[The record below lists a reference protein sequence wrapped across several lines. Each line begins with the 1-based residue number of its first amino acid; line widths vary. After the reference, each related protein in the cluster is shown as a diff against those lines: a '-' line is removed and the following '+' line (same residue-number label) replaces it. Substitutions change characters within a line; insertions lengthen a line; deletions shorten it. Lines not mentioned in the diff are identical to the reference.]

1 MLRILALLQEGGA
14 DTAAGSDLGAGLAV
28 IGAGLAVIGAGLGI
42 GRIGG
47 SMTEAMARQPEAAAQ
62 IQNGAII
69 LAALIEGA
77 ALFGLVIAGFIK

>member
-1 MLRILALLQEGGA
+1 MYNMLAMVQDTVGGSG
-14 DTAAGSDLGAGLAV
+14 D
-28 IGAGLAVIGAGLGI
+28 IGAGLAIIGAGIVVIGAGIGI

-47 SMTEAMARQPEAAAQ
+47 QMADAMARQPEAAAQ
-62 IQNGAII
+62 IQTGAII

>member
-1 MLRILALLQEGGA
+1 MLCGMLAVVQEAATASGGL
-14 DTAAGSDLGAGLAV
+14 DLLGAG
-28 IGAGLAVIGAGLGI
+28 IGIGLAVMGAGIGI

-47 SMTEAMARQPEAAAQ
+47 NMTEAMARQPEAAAQ

>member
-1 MLRILALLQEGGA
+1 MVGG
-14 DTAAGSDLGAGLAV
+14 GLAV
-28 IGAGLAVIGAGLGI
+28 IGAGIGI

-47 SMTEAMARQPEAAAQ
+47 HMTEAMARQPEVLAN
-62 IQNGAII
+62 IQTGAII